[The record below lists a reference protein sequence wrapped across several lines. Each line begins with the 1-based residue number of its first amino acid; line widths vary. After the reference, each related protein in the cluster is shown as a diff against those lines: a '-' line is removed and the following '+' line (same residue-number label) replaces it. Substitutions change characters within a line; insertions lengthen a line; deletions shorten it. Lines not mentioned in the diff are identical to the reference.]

1 MNSRLVGFGGA
12 NEQGGGLGLK
22 ILFISLSAL
31 RDIETQG
38 IYNDLLL
45 ECAAAGHRVCAMAPI
60 EKREGGT
67 SGLES
72 VGGIEIIHV
81 AVGNLT
87 KTNLIEKGIS
97 TLTICGKYQ
106 AAYERFLPEFDP
118 DLILFATPP
127 TTLAPF
133 VAKVKKAT
141 GAKAYLLLKDIFPQ
155 NSLDLGILTQS
166 GWKGLIYKWFKRS
179 ERKTYEVCDFI
190 GCMSPANIEFLLSNE
205 PWLKAIPVE
214 LAPNSFR
221 PKGRQRLSVG
231 EKKLALE
238 KVGVKG
244 PSRVFTYGGNLG
256 KPQAIPYLVEVLKLN
271 ELNPAGTF
279 VIAGSGTERHLLE
292 AYFEEAR
299 PKQAVLLPNL
309 TPEEFDELLLASDAG
324 LILLDRRFTIPNFP
338 SRLLSYLQAGLPVVC
353 ATDKNTDIGKI
364 AEENGFGL
372 SCESANPEDL
382 LKLCHQISDM
392 SNEEIAL
399 MGNRARD
406 YLEKN
411 YTVEVT
417 YKAIMRHFD
426 NE

>member
-1 MNSRLVGFGGA
+1 MR
-12 NEQGGGLGLK
+12 
-22 ILFISLSAL
+22 ILFLSLSSL
-31 RDIETQG
+31 EDSSSQG
-38 IYNDLLL
+38 VYADLLREL
-45 ECAAAGHRVCAMAPI
+45 ADRGHCVKAMAPQ
-60 EKREGGT
+60 ERRNGKQAQFTGMGGVEV
-67 SGLES
+67 L
-72 VGGIEIIHV
+72 HV
-81 AVGNLT
+81 PVGNIT
-87 KTNLIEKGIS
+87 KTGFIEKGIS
-97 TLTICGKYQ
+97 TLTICGRFQ
-106 AAYERFLPEFDP
+106 AAYERFLLKFDP

-133 VAKVKKAT
+133 VAKVKKTT

-179 ERKTYEVCDFI
+179 ERRTYEVCDFI

-205 PWLKAIPVE
+205 PWLEAIPVE

-221 PKGRQRLSVG
+221 PKERRKLSAEEKRLVLDKIG
-231 EKKLALE
+231 L
-238 KVGVKG
+238 KG
-244 PSRVFTYGGNLG
+244 SSRIFTYGGNLG
-256 KPQAIPYLVEVLKLN
+256 KPQAIPYLIEALKLN

-279 VIAGSGTERHLLE
+279 VVAGSGTERHLLE
-292 AYFEEAR
+292 AYFKEAR
-299 PKQAVLLPNL
+299 PKRAVLLPNL

-353 ATDKNTDIGKI
+353 ATDRNTDIGKI

-372 SCESANPEDL
+372 SCESADPEDL
-382 LKLCHQISDM
+382 LRLCRQISDM
-392 SNEEIAL
+392 SDEEIAL
-399 MGNRARD
+399 MGNCARS

>member
-1 MNSRLVGFGGA
+1 MKV
-12 NEQGGGLGLK
+12 
-22 ILFISLSAL
+22 LFISLSAL
-31 RDIETQG
+31 KDIGAQG
-38 IYNDLLL
+38 IYNDLLR

-60 EKREGGT
+60 EKREGGA
-67 SGLES
+67 SNLQS
-72 VGGIEIIHV
+72 VGGIEILHV
-81 AVGNLT
+81 SVGNLT

-97 TLTICGKYQ
+97 TLTICGKFQ
-106 AAYERFLPEFDP
+106 AAYERFLQEFDP

-133 VAKVKKAT
+133 VAKVKKMT

-221 PKGRQRLSVG
+221 PKERRKLSAD
-231 EKKLALE
+231 EKKLVLD
-238 KVGVKG
+238 KVGVKEAN
-244 PSRVFTYGGNLG
+244 RVFTYGGNLG
-256 KPQAIPYLVEVLKLN
+256 KPQAIPYLIEVLKLN
-271 ELNPAGTF
+271 ELNPAGMF

-292 AYFEEAR
+292 TYFEEAH
-299 PKQAVLLPNL
+299 PKQAALLPNL

-353 ATDKNTDIGKI
+353 ATDRNTDIGRI

-372 SCESANPEDL
+372 SCESVDPENL
-382 LKLCHQISDM
+382 LGLCRQISVMPD
-392 SNEEIAL
+392 EEIAL
-399 MGNRARD
+399 MGNCARD